1 MDKNNDD
8 FFKEEDTKE
17 INFENDKL
25 SKLEFERLNN
35 KIDIQFD
42 KLNQNIANTNKLM
55 HWVII
60 VFGLVSVGLI
70 IYIFTLLFVK

>member
-1 MDKNNDD
+1 MDNKKNDS
-8 FFKEEDTKE
+8 FEKEDTKE
-17 INFENDKL
+17 MNLENDNL

-42 KLNQNIANTNKLM
+42 KLNQNIINTNKLM